1 MECANEKCELNTISA
16 STDKPECTIH
26 APDMR
31 ICGYKPLKA
40 TKDAGADVPL
50 DRPGYALPTERDKNE
65 MPEPGINILA
75 IVRHWYTGGK
85 RFAVLWIVDKP
96 DGCYRTV
103 DDNSE
108 LSHDWDVIAWDY
120 LPELRKKA

>member
-1 MECANEKCELNTISA
+1 MENKKEESKQEPIET
-16 STDKPECTIH
+16 
-26 APDMR
+26 
-31 ICGYKPLKA
+31 
-40 TKDAGADVPL
+40 AGDLSGAAL
-50 DRPGYALPTERDKNE
+50 GYALPTERDKNE

-75 IVRHWYTGGK
+75 IVRHWYTGGR
-85 RFAVLWIVDKP
+85 RFAVLWIVDKH

-108 LSHDWDVIAWDY
+108 LSHDWNVIAWDY